1 VFLEKPDGG
10 IERVDAARFVR
21 AIGCLHRSLR
31 PVVLMSCNTATRSP
45 TDPRVGFAPALL
57 SAAFTRAF
65 YEERRRHRSLHAKD
79 LPRSAMVEGIRPSRT
94 RAAPH
99 GRRDKH
105 CQTADPR
112 MRASSA
118 GSLSSH

>member
-57 SAAFTRAF
+57 GAAFTRAF
-65 YEERRRHRSLHAKD
+65 YEERVLMSGDIDPRPRVHADRRARRPARVSL
-79 LPRSAMVEGIRPSRT
+79 
-94 RAAPH
+94 RAAGLHPARPER
-99 GRRDKH
+99 G
-105 CQTADPR
+105 A
-112 MRASSA
+112 
-118 GSLSSH
+118 